1 MPPEAM
7 ARAGPGMRLRR
18 RKLEAE
24 LEGGAEYE
32 EMDAHELTQLYRK
45 AFDGKAPRQ
54 KAALIKALRGH
65 DAQAVAGAEAA
76 AAPAAPAKRGPGRP
90 PGKGKKKKAPAP
102 AAPAKRGPGRPPGK
116 KKTKA
121 APKTDRATR
130 SSGGAGPSTSRELR
144 PKQKRTSYDETP
156 QNLDVAMVGKVVAKT
171 SEEGELLGFIANV
184 DPEMELVE
192 LHWNNG
198 KVETVFAAT
207 VKPQLVDPHTL
218 VGRKI
223 LVPSGMVG
231 EFFGEDAA
239 YEQDQ
244 PCEILGYDAA
254 NEAFEAV
261 MDSGGRTGTV
271 PYRRLGPFLNMGSA
285 EAPVNPHAT
294 AQHEKVDWQLEDEIE
309 LSIFCHGLD
318 NQTAELK
325 VPKWATG
332 GQAKKLLSEQTG
344 GALPVNMIR
353 LEVFSASAGKMVEIE
368 DGARISEYGLDNQ
381 DDVNYVTLF
390 IRDAPRSTEFEKQRQ
405 QYNKLIG
412 QFKAAAREMQEARSR
427 KKKMRTRPKD
437 KGEGMWGGTASTRK
451 KTNRWTEKEI
461 VALLDGMD
469 DFYQKHEGRTSE
481 MAKYALYAH
490 ILDSSDLLDERT
502 VDDVKV
508 KIRNLQKAANKEHSA
523 MRAPVSEETFLRIR
537 EVLGAG

>member
-18 RKLEAE
+18 RQLESE
-24 LEGGAEYE
+24 LEGAAEYE
-32 EMDAHELTQLYRK
+32 DMDAHELTQLYRK

-54 KAALIKALRGH
+54 KAALIKALRDH
-65 DAQAVAGAEAA
+65 DAQAAAAA

-102 AAPAKRGPGRPPGK
+102 AAKRGPGRPPGRK
-116 KKTKA
+116 KKKA

-130 SSGGAGPSTSRELR
+130 SSAGAGPSTSRELR
-144 PKQKRTSYDETP
+144 PKRKRTSYDETP
-156 QNLDVAMVGKVVAKT
+156 QNLDAAMVGKVVAKT
-171 SEEGELLGFIANV
+171 SEKGELLGFIVSV
-184 DPEMELVE
+184 DPEVELAE
-192 LHWNNG
+192 LHWNDG
-198 KVETVFAAT
+198 TVATVFAAE
-207 VKPQLVDPHTL
+207 VKRQLVDPHTL

-254 NEAFEAV
+254 NEAFEVV

-271 PYRRLGPFLNMGSA
+271 PHRRLGPFLNMGSA

-309 LSIFCHGLD
+309 LSLFCHGLD

-353 LEVFSASAGKMVEIE
+353 LEVFSASEGKMVEIE
-368 DGARISEYGLDNQ
+368 DSVPISEYGLDNQ

-390 IRDAPRSTEFEKQRQ
+390 IRDAPRSTEFEKQRK

-412 QFKAAAREMQEARSR
+412 QFKAAAREMREARSR

-437 KGEGMWGGTASTRK
+437 KGSGIWGGTASTRK
-451 KTNRWTEKEI
+451 KTNRWTENEI

-469 DFYQKHEGRTSE
+469 DFYQKHEGKTGE
-481 MAKYALYAH
+481 MPKYALYVH

-508 KIRNLQKAANKEHSA
+508 KIKNLQKAASKEQSA
-523 MRAPVSEETFLRIR
+523 MRNPMSEETFLRIR